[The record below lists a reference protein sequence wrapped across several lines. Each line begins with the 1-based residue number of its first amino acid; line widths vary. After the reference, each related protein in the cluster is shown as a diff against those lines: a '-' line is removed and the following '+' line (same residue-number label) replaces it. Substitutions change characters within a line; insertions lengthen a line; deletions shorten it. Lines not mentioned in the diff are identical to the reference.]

1 MQLPSSAPQ
10 NATVKKLVT
19 FADVDDR
26 KPGYAAAVRHTA
38 VLSDGREIV
47 LLDDRGWSSGR
58 RDESETI
65 DDLERFARMVV
76 GPDEPWG
83 GRTRAEMEAGHWT
96 TLAKKLEDA
105 GIDVDANTLRAV
117 PHEVVL
123 SDRLRSRV
131 NG

>member
-1 MQLPSSAPQ
+1 M
-10 NATVKKLVT
+10 T

-26 KPGYAAAVRHTA
+26 QPGYAVSARHSA
-38 VLSDGREIV
+38 VLSDGREIL

-58 RDESETI
+58 RDENETI
-65 DDLERFARMVV
+65 QDLERFARMVV

-83 GRTRAEMEAGHWT
+83 GRTRAEMEEGHWA
-96 TLAKKLEDA
+96 TLATKLENA
-105 GIDVDANTLRAV
+105 GIDTDANALKAL

-131 NG
+131 GG